1 MGYYFLL
8 SCVGLGAG
16 VAVWIA
22 DCADV
27 ESGLVMVAY
36 YMEWKMTINWSY
48 FIILSL
54 EIAPMLNI
62 AKIPKKWVTTQR

>member
-16 VAVWIA
+16 VAVCIA

-54 EIAPMLNI
+54 KIAPMLNI
-62 AKIPKKWVTTQR
+62 AKIPKQWVTTQR